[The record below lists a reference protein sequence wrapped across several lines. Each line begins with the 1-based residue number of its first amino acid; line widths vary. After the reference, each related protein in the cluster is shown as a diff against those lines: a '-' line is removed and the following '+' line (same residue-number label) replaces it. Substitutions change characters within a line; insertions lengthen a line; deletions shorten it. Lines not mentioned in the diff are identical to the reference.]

1 MRAMKAGLPYLL
13 APILI
18 VALLAGCAPK
28 ERYWPS
34 VVIKSAQEA
43 KVKRDG
49 NTITI
54 VTRTEGNDGMPV
66 SPTELGYNAALLR
79 AARESKTDGF
89 SRFEVIKTDTD
100 VISDIIDHVGAN
112 QRVRYTMMV
121 HPLPPDEA
129 GDTHKNHDAAEV
141 LAGPVGG
148 YI

>member
-13 APILI
+13 APLLI

-28 ERYWPS
+28 GHYWPS

-66 SPTELGYNAALLR
+66 SPTELDYNAALLR
-79 AARESKTDGF
+79 AARESKADGF
-89 SRFEVIKTDTD
+89 SRFEVIKTGTD

-112 QRVRYTMMV
+112 QRVRITMMA

-129 GDTHKNHDAAEV
+129 GDTHKTHDAAEV